1 MSTAKITILSG
12 DLSGTS
18 FPLKDEHYTV
28 GRNDSADLCI
38 PEPTISGHHCSL
50 TLVGE
55 GVYSIK
61 DEGSTNGTRLNGE
74 KLEPDQPRTMKDGDL
89 LQVGNVELLFE
100 NKESK
105 GQSPVKTMTVI
116 NLDDTGTMDI
126 TSTGLKNIGTKV
138 GKTKGGTIRENRK
151 HNMIFIIIIA
161 LLSIGVIAG
170 IVYLL
175 LMILSNQS

>member
-1 MSTAKITILSG
+1 
-12 DLSGTS
+12 
-18 FPLKDEHYTV
+18 
-28 GRNDSADLCI
+28 
-38 PEPTISGHHCSL
+38 
-50 TLVGE
+50 
-55 GVYSIK
+55 
-61 DEGSTNGTRLNGE
+61 
-74 KLEPDQPRTMKDGDL
+74 MKDGDL